1 MKQLIEFVSVYRMY
15 RRSHSWRYAARIAY
29 DIAFNGVPF

>member
-15 RRSHSWRYAARIAY
+15 RRGHSRLYAARIAY
-29 DIAFNGVPF
+29 DIAFNGIPF